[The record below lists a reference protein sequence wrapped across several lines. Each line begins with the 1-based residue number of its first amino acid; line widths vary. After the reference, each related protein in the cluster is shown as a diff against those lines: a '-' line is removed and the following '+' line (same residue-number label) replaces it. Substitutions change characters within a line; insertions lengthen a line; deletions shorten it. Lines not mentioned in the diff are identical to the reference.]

1 MREREAPGLLET
13 HHRTEYA
20 AQALAWLDAGCGE
33 AMEWAE
39 LDPGRKVEAGHRT
52 SAYEAGPL
60 LGSVPVSR

>member
-1 MREREAPGLLET
+1 MCEKEVPGLLDT
-13 HHRTEYA
+13 RHGTEYA
-20 AQALAWLDAGCGE
+20 AQALAWSDAGCGE

-52 SAYEAGPL
+52 SAYEAGLL

>member
-1 MREREAPGLLET
+1 MREKEGPGLLET
-13 HHRTEYA
+13 RHRTEYA

-39 LDPGRKVEAGHRT
+39 LDLDREVEAGHRM

-60 LGSVPVSR
+60 LGSVPESR

>member
-1 MREREAPGLLET
+1 MCEKEVPGLLDT
-13 HHRTEYA
+13 RHGTEYA
-20 AQALAWLDAGCGE
+20 AQALAWSDAGCGE

-39 LDPGRKVEAGHRT
+39 LDLDREVEAGHRM